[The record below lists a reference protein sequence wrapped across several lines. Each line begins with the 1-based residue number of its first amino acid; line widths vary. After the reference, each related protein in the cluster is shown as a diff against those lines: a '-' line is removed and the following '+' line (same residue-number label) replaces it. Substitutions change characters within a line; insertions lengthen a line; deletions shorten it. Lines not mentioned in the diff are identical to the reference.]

1 LHDKGAN
8 AQENYIETIRGVVTP
23 EEKKHFCIRIFS
35 LSVIPFFLP
44 IINFGF
50 LYQYDL
56 GKRELQRVINEN
68 HK

>member
-1 LHDKGAN
+1 LGYRVLWDLILFLLFLVRK
-8 AQENYIETIRGVVTP
+8 YI
-23 EEKKHFCIRIFS
+23 KKKKICIKIFS

-50 LYQYDL
+50 LYQNDL

>member
-1 LHDKGAN
+1 LGYRVLWDLILFLLFLVRK
-8 AQENYIETIRGVVTP
+8 YIK
-23 EEKKHFCIRIFS
+23 EKKHFCIRIFS